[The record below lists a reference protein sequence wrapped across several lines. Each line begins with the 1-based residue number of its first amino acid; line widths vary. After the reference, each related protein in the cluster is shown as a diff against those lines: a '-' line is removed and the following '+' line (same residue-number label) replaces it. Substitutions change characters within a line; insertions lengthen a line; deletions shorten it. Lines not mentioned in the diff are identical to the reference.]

1 MDGGCLSITSDKLL
15 SFQEEYV
22 RAVKSGE
29 RIFVVEQ
36 KSRPCF
42 NFFVDF
48 DYKTTEALLMSEV
61 EEIVKI
67 ICNKVRNH
75 GGRDCLVSASPPKD
89 AGSGKTKYGIHLN
102 FPGLVVDQMSA
113 VNLREHILCALYT
126 MKPSSYNWD
135 QIIDRAVYGC
145 PIKKS
150 KGSGFRLPWSYKKA
164 KCPVCMGKKESCM
177 ACEGTGR
184 KIEEPYVP
192 IYYHTYK
199 PLSALLPMKSQ
210 EITLEY
216 LKMATVRTDSEIHVS
231 IDSPTRVVKEEG
243 SFTKEQTKNE
253 VNDENARAALEQ
265 FIQTTMEG
273 QGAAR
278 ITRMYR
284 QESGT
289 LVVSTTSQYC
299 ENIRRDHGSNHV
311 WFFVAGEWAAQKCF
325 CRCEILSERRFGFC
339 KDFISKRYS
348 VPEPLQEILFPNSKE
363 KKAAFVPVQQY
374 TDSQLLTKSASEL
387 GHNHRDE
394 SVLRMKSASE
404 KRKSDREGLDALKGE
419 VEQFIKGKWGMKHG
433 NVSVLRVTRTKGQ
446 KIVVTTSTKMCPGL
460 APGQEH
466 DKCVSYE
473 INKKGFMTRL
483 CDCKTKF
490 SREMT
495 DNLFDKLRQKK

>member
-48 DYKTTEALLMSEV
+48 DYKTTEALHMNEV
-61 EEIVKI
+61 EEIIKI

-75 GGRDCLVSASPPKD
+75 GGRDCLVCASPPKD
-89 AGSGKTKYGIHLN
+89 AGGGKTKYGIHLN

-177 ACEGTGR
+177 ACDGTGR
-184 KIEEPYVP
+184 KIEEPYIP
-192 IYYHTYK
+192 IYYHTFK
-199 PLSALLPMKSQ
+199 PLSALLPVKSQ

-299 ENIRRDHGSNHV
+299 ENIGRDHGSNHV

-325 CRCEILSERRFGFC
+325 CRCEILAERENGFC
-339 KDFISKRYS
+339 KDFISKKYS
-348 VPEPLQEILFPNSKE
+348 VPEPLQEILFPNSKG
-363 KKAAFVPVQQY
+363 KKAATIRQPIAINHS
-374 TDSQLLTKSASEL
+374 TGEREAS
-387 GHNHRDE
+387 
-394 SVLRMKSASE
+394 VSE

-419 VEQFIKGKWGMKHG
+419 VEQFIKGKWGMKHTT
-433 NVSVLRVTRTKGQ
+433 VSVLRVTRTKGQ
-446 KIVVTTSTKMCPGL
+446 KIVVTTSTKTCPGL

>member
-36 KSRPCF
+36 KSRPGF

-48 DYKTTEALLMSEV
+48 DYKTTEALLMSEG

-89 AGSGKTKYGIHLN
+89 AGNGKTKYGIHLN

-113 VNLREHILCALYT
+113 VTLREHILCALYT

-177 ACEGTGR
+177 ACDGTGR
-184 KIEEPYVP
+184 KIEEPYGP
-192 IYYHTYK
+192 IYYHTHK
-199 PLSALLPMKSQ
+199 PLSALLPVKSQ

-299 ENIRRDHGSNHV
+299 ENIGRDHGSNHV

-325 CRCEILSERRFGFC
+325 CRCEILAERENGFC
-339 KDFISKRYS
+339 KDFISKKYS
-348 VPEPLQEILFPNSKE
+348 VPEPLQEILFPNSKG
-363 KKAAFVPVQQY
+363 KKAATIRQPIAINHS
-374 TDSQLLTKSASEL
+374 TGEREAS
-387 GHNHRDE
+387 
-394 SVLRMKSASE
+394 VSE

-419 VEQFIKGKWGMKHG
+419 VEQFIKGKWGMKHTT
-433 NVSVLRVTRTKGQ
+433 VSVLRVTRTKGQ
-446 KIVVTTSTKMCPGL
+446 KIVVTTSTKTCPGL